1 MRSRGFES
9 ADQRLRI
16 EGNADTAG
24 EIRRLFSLA
33 IRPTAVILVRS
44 PEDLLPWATGGRVE
58 SGKTSQVRRSSLQL
72 ILRLSPY
79 EHPWTPQ
86 VRT

>member
-1 MRSRGFES
+1 MTPPEKFGGVF
-9 ADQRLRI
+9 LV
-16 EGNADTAG
+16 
-24 EIRRLFSLA
+24 
-33 IRPTAVILVRS
+33 PTMPTVVILVRS
-44 PEDLLPWATGGRVE
+44 PEDLLALAAGGTVE